1 MNNISGFVDYKTFLN
16 AKTLLET
23 AKKIEI
29 ITNIVLEPD
38 SLLCFEVLGR
48 PKVIE
53 QVANPTI
60 ALSCCVI
67 LKVPLKIT
75 PFSNASQN
83 VSQQSL
89 KRTKIEK
96 NLIEMSLSH

>member
-1 MNNISGFVDYKTFLN
+1 MNNISGFVYYKTFLN

-48 PKVIE
+48 SPNKSDR
-53 QVANPTI
+53 AGCKPNHC
-60 ALSCCVI
+60 A
-67 LKVPLKIT
+67 
-75 PFSNASQN
+75 
-83 VSQQSL
+83 
-89 KRTKIEK
+89 
-96 NLIEMSLSH
+96 